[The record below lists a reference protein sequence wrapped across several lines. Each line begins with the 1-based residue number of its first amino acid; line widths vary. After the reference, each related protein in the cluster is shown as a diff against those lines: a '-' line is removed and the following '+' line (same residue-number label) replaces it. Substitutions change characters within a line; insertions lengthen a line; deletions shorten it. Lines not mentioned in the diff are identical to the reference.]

1 MNKLLK
7 NSRNNIVKE
16 AAWTISNITA
26 GNAQQIQAVIDANIF
41 EELTKVLETGDFR
54 SQKEAAWVITNAT
67 SSGTAEQ
74 IVYLIER
81 VGILKPY
88 CNLLESKDARTIL
101 VVLTGLKNLFAL
113 AEKLGS
119 ADSLAT
125 VIFLRS

>member
-1 MNKLLK
+1 MNRLLR

-41 EELTKVLETGDFR
+41 EELCKVLETGDFR

-88 CNLLESKDARTIL
+88 CNLLESKDARSIL

-119 ADSLAT
+119 TDSLAT
-125 VIFLRS
+125 VI